1 MTNDNLTL
9 LGVLVD
15 RSGSMN
21 RIKADMEA
29 SLNSLVKEQYDAPG
43 ALLFTLGQ
51 FNTQFETVWALGQT
65 PTNTEQVYTMKPYG
79 GTALNDA
86 TAQFVHNIG
95 NYLKF
100 LPEHQRPSKVV
111 IVIVTDGE
119 ENSSREYDTK
129 QIKDLIDQQ
138 KSEWKWEF
146 IFLGTTDIDAF
157 KNAGDIGVMRGQTMS
172 FSPAQTRVAFAATSA
187 NISSYRE
194 TADAASLGY
203 TDVQRLQA
211 LDEDDK

>member
-15 RSGSMN
+15 RSGSMS

-29 SLNSLVKEQYDAPG
+29 SINALVKEQYEAPG

-51 FNTQFETVWALGQT
+51 FNNTFETVWALGQT
-65 PTNTEQVYTMKPYG
+65 PSTEKVYTLKPYG

-100 LPEHQRPSKVV
+100 LPEGQRPSKVV

-119 ENSSREYDTK
+119 ENSSREYSAK
-129 QIKDLIDQQ
+129 QIKDLIEQQ
-138 KSEWKWEF
+138 KTEWNWEF

-157 KNAGDIGVMRGQTMS
+157 KNAGDYGVMRGQTMS
-172 FSPAQTRVAFAATSA
+172 FSPANTRAAFAATSA
-187 NISSYRE
+187 NIGAYRS
-194 TADAASLGY
+194 TGDAESLGY
-203 TDVQRLQA
+203 AESQRDAA
-211 LDEDDK
+211 LKDSK